1 MFDLQPTLESELVMI
16 RPLSV
21 TDYEMLYSVASDPL
35 LWEQHPASNR
45 YQGPVFREFF
55 DTAMASGGAF
65 AIIDKA
71 TGNII
76 GSTRYY
82 DLDEPN
88 GIVLIGYTFLARSH
102 WGTTFNR
109 SVKNLMIAHAFK
121 TMNAV
126 RFQIGA
132 QNIRSQTAIERLG
145 APRIGVESLP
155 EADGSSVPHFLYEI
169 QRSQ

>member
-1 MFDLQPTLESELVMI
+1 MFDLQPTLESDLALL
-16 RPLSV
+16 RPLTMS
-21 TDYEMLYSVASDPL
+21 DFEALFSVASDPL
-35 LWEQHPASNR
+35 LWEQHPNSDR

-65 AIIDKA
+65 VIIDRADGK
-71 TGNII
+71 II
-76 GSTRYY
+76 GSSRFY
-82 DLDEPN
+82 DLDEEL
-88 GIVLIGYTFLARSH
+88 GFVHIGYTFLARSH

-109 SVKNLMIAHAFK
+109 SVKNLMIEHAFK

-145 APRIGVESLP
+145 ATRVGIADLP
-155 EADGSSVPHFLYEI
+155 DANGITALHFLYEI
-169 QRSQ
+169 QRPQ

>member
-1 MFDLQPTLESELVMI
+1 MFNLQPTLENDLVLI
-16 RPLSV
+16 RPLSIS
-21 TDYEMLYSVASDPL
+21 DFEALFAVASDPL
-35 LWEQHPASNR
+35 VWEQHPNRDR
-45 YQGPVFREFF
+45 YQGQVFREFF

-65 AIIDKA
+65 VIIDKA

-145 APRIGVESLP
+145 ATRIDVEDLP
-155 EADGSSVPHFLYEI
+155 ELDGSTVPHVLYEI
-169 QRSQ
+169 RKA